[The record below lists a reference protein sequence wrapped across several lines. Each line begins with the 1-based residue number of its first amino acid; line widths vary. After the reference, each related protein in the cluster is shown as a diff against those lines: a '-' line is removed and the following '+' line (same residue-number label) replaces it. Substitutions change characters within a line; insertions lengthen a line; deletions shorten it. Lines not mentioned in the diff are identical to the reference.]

1 MKLYSL
7 TAAEHDPAD
16 VPAWFNMSEKE
27 FFPFVDKYGQFKF
40 REWPGKARFD
50 GDLKAA
56 AEKERKELAGN
67 PGPVNR
73 DRFGGWTA
81 GGKREAT
88 GHFRTEKSA
97 ANGGSWIPT
106 ETCSGRTAWWGD
118 ALVRHNAARRQKI
131 LL

>member
-16 VPAWFNMSEKE
+16 VPAWFNMSERE

-40 REWPGKARFD
+40 REWPGKIHSDAE
-50 GDLKAA
+50 LKAA
-56 AEKERKELAGN
+56 AEKERKELAEN

-73 DRFGGWTA
+73 DRFGGWAA

-97 ANGGSWIPT
+97 EMVAYR
-106 ETCSGRTAWWGD
+106 SGRKSFLVARGGEGD